1 MTSTA
6 ELRNGICIVT
16 LSGEFDRGN
25 ADILKGDIETC
36 LEQASSVVFDF
47 GAVTFANGAMM
58 SLLHDVLDGLN
69 DGGWLAIARPLPEI
83 ERIFRVAGLTSQPGF
98 RIFPTLGEALE
109 VIGRA

>member
-25 ADILKGDIETC
+25 ADALKGEIETC
-36 LEQASSVVFDF
+36 LEQASSVVDF

-69 DGGWLAIARPLPEI
+69 DGGWLAIARPLPQI
-83 ERIFRVAGLTSQPGF
+83 ERIFRVAGLTGQPGF
-98 RIFPTLGEALE
+98 RVFPTLGEAIE
-109 VIGRA
+109 RG